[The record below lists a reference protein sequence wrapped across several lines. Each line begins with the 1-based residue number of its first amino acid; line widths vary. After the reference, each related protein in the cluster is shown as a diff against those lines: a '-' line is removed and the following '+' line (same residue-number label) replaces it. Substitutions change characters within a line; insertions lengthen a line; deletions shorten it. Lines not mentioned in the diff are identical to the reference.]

1 MDQGISRG
9 VNAMAKPSKP
19 KARKTAAKPPPIKKK
34 KAGKVAGGSKA
45 SEHDE
50 ALQEKL
56 RRYIRLEGEKH
67 LADPN
72 VTSIGIGY
80 KQTEGKKPGA
90 LCIQFTVGKKLSR
103 DTVELEALRTKLL
116 PESIEIEGE
125 RVPTDVIQRSYR
137 AGFEIVQ
144 EALPSKRKQRQA
156 TISPGLSVSHP
167 SATAGT
173 LGAIVFDRQSGAPC
187 MLSNWHVLHT
197 LTGAIGDKVVQP
209 GPFDDNNVAANTA
222 GVLVRSHLGLAGDC
236 AIARIEGRG
245 IDQKVIDL
253 GVQPKQLAKASLD
266 DRVVKSGRTTD
277 VTYGIVNRID
287 VVSKIDYGG
296 NVGTQSIGGIEIT
309 SDPKHPAKE
318 HEISKGGDSGSVW
331 LVADNSGKA
340 TDVMVGLHFAGSAA
354 EDEEDHALACYA
366 HSVFQKLEISFD
378 KPGRAQIEAAAPIAG
393 YNEDFLSERVPPPQL
408 PASLKKDAVQL
419 DGDHLIHYVHF
430 SVCLSKSRR
439 FPRFVV
445 WNIDGNT
452 LRKLKRSNNF
462 RVDKRVLAKFQTGN
476 EVYEGNKL
484 DRGHIA
490 RRADLGWGTVEE
502 AKLAEKDSFFYT
514 NITPQHE
521 RYNQSKRA
529 GLWGR
534 LEDAIYEDVDVEN
547 LRISVA
553 GGPVLHDDDLDYR
566 GIKIPREFWKVI
578 AFKDTEDSKFKA
590 KAYILSQNNLLN
602 DLEVLELDPFK
613 LFEVSLDELENRTDL
628 NFSALKP
635 HSAFSEP
642 TRIEME
648 TIPGARRGV
657 REIFERERLL
667 A

>member
-1 MDQGISRG
+1 
-9 VNAMAKPSKP
+9 
-19 KARKTAAKPPPIKKK
+19 
-34 KAGKVAGGSKA
+34 
-45 SEHDE
+45 
-50 ALQEKL
+50 
-56 RRYIRLEGEKH
+56 
-67 LADPN
+67 
-72 VTSIGIGY
+72 
-80 KQTEGKKPGA
+80 
-90 LCIQFTVGKKLSR
+90 
-103 DTVELEALRTKLL
+103 
-116 PESIEIEGE
+116 
-125 RVPTDVIQRSYR
+125 
-137 AGFEIVQ
+137 
-144 EALPSKRKQRQA
+144 
-156 TISPGLSVSHP
+156 
-167 SATAGT
+167 
-173 LGAIVFDRQSGAPC
+173 
-187 MLSNWHVLHT
+187 
-197 LTGAIGDKVVQP
+197 
-209 GPFDDNNVAANTA
+209 
-222 GVLVRSHLGLAGDC
+222 
-236 AIARIEGRG
+236 
-245 IDQKVIDL
+245 
-253 GVQPKQLAKASLD
+253 
-266 DRVVKSGRTTD
+266 
-277 VTYGIVNRID
+277 
-287 VVSKIDYGG
+287 
-296 NVGTQSIGGIEIT
+296 
-309 SDPKHPAKE
+309 
-318 HEISKGGDSGSVW
+318 
-331 LVADNSGKA
+331 
-340 TDVMVGLHFAGSAA
+340 
-354 EDEEDHALACYA
+354 
-366 HSVFQKLEISFD
+366 
-378 KPGRAQIEAAAPIAG
+378 
-393 YNEDFLSERVPPPQL
+393 
-408 PASLKKDAVQL
+408 
-419 DGDHLIHYVHF
+419 
-430 SVCLSKSRR
+430 
-439 FPRFVV
+439 
-445 WNIDGNT
+445 
-452 LRKLKRSNNF
+452 
-462 RVDKRVLAKFQTGN
+462 
-476 EVYEGNKL
+476 VYEGNKL